1 MPDADDSEIS
11 PEILE
16 SLLALPT
23 LEQQSA
29 FLRSANL
36 LHPGGLLQLLD
47 EAAYLAGSDPGKARR
62 LAALCAEVAASADA
76 PAIIPRATYIRA
88 QTHAINAEYDTAL
101 DLIASAREGY
111 KALGQELDALRTNL
125 GLIHVL
131 QELGRYQEALD
142 AGQLILENLADAGQ
156 PETAQA
162 SPERSA
168 VAATAYQ
175 NTGRCYEQ
183 MGRYD
188 EALAAYAAAEAL
200 FLALDMTD
208 RIGDISNNR
217 GIVLLGLGRGRD
229 ALAAFEAAASI
240 FAEADLALYHAQT
253 RINIGDAHL
262 LLGNYTRGLESFEQ
276 ARRLLAPLE
285 ALADKHVLLLDMAE
299 AYLAL
304 NLYAEALAAYR
315 EADGLLQAAGMT
327 HDRAR
332 ALWGMGSALIAQ
344 SQFEE
349 AGQILAEAQNL
360 FSAADN
366 APLLS
371 NVMLEQAALL
381 AARGDRGAALA
392 TARRAL
398 ALVSGD
404 DWPVQQA
411 HAHMRIADLLLPN
424 TGNAQAHL
432 REAQKLSDRLALP
445 HLRSRLNQRLGH
457 LQLLLGHHDEAQRI
471 LQATVNEIEQ
481 LRGVLS
487 QEMARTSFVR
497 DKTAAYEDLVQLH
510 LAGRDEESARQAF
523 AVAERAKSRTLVDLL
538 TGVIDAKSVAP
549 ADPELAAKLQSSQAE
564 LDSIYS
570 ELLSSYRKAALS
582 ELYARAL
589 GLEQEISRLR
599 LQAAA
604 TIARNK
610 QSPAPSDQFEAP
622 PSPGALQAQLPPDVI
637 LLTYYIC
644 GDEVLAFVSARGKLK
659 VARRLG
665 TATSAQRLLQKLAM
679 QWDRF
684 RAGHGFVGQHMP
696 QLEQSTQRVLAS
708 LYDQLVAPL
717 EALWAGSTGEAA
729 SPPRL
734 VIVPHGALHHVPFH
748 ALFDGKQYLIDR
760 FEISY
765 APSLTVWTLCQK
777 RTASP
782 DGKALVFGVAD
793 SLIPAAAAEAEAV
806 AHHLDGVTVYTGESQ
821 ATLAALQLESPGC
834 SVLHLACHGL
844 FRADNPLFSS
854 LRLHDGWLM
863 AADVMQFD
871 LAGALVTLSA
881 CESGRSQVTPG
892 DEIIGL
898 TRAFLG
904 AGAATLVVS
913 LWLVQDE
920 TTVALMETWYEQLR
934 RGVGR
939 AAALRAAQLA
949 LKATHPHPYYW
960 APFILVGQR

>member
-11 PEILE
+11 SETLE

-36 LHPGGLLQLLD
+36 LHADGLLQLLD

-62 LAALCAEVAASADA
+62 LAALCAELAESANA
-76 PAIIPRATYIRA
+76 PAIIPRTTYIRA

-101 DLIASAREGY
+101 NLIAAAREGY

-142 AGQLILENLADAGQ
+142 AGKVILDNLEDASK
-156 PETAQA
+156 PESAQA
-162 SPERSA
+162 SPERSV

-183 MGRYD
+183 MGHYD

-200 FLALDMTD
+200 FLALNMTD
-208 RIGDISNNR
+208 RIGDINNNR
-217 GIVLLGLGRGRD
+217 GIVLLNLGRGRE
-229 ALAAFEAAASI
+229 ALAAFEAATAI
-240 FAEADLALYHAQT
+240 FAEANLALRHA
-253 RINIGDAHL
+253 RAHINIGDAHL
-262 LLGNYTRGLESFEQ
+262 LLGNYTRGLEAFER

-285 ALADKHVLLLDMAE
+285 ALADKHVLLLDMAD

-304 NLYAEALAAYR
+304 NLYSEALAAYR

-349 AGQILAEAQNL
+349 AGRILAEAESL

-366 APLLS
+366 VPLLS
-371 NVMLEQAALL
+371 NVMLEQATLL

-398 ALVSGD
+398 ALISGD
-404 DWPVQQA
+404 DWPVQQVY
-411 HAHMRIADLLLPN
+411 AHMRIADLLLPN

-457 LQLLLGHHDEAQRI
+457 LHLLLGRHDEAQKI
-471 LQATVNEIEQ
+471 LQAAVDEIEQ

-487 QEMARTSFVR
+487 QEMVRTSFVR
-497 DKTAAYEDLVQLH
+497 DKTTAYEDLAQLH
-510 LAGRDEESARQAF
+510 LARGNEEGVQQAF
-523 AVAERAKSRTLVDLL
+523 AVTERAKSRTLVDLL
-538 TGVIDAKSVAP
+538 TGVIAAKSAAP
-549 ADPELAAKLQSSQAE
+549 TDPELAAKLQSSRAE

-604 TIARNK
+604 TA
-610 QSPAPSDQFEAP
+610 PAPSDQFEAP
-622 PSPGALQAQLPPDVI
+622 LSPDALQAQLPPDVI

-659 VARRLG
+659 VARRLS

-684 RAGHGFVGQHMP
+684 RAGHNFVARHMP

-708 LYDQLVAPL
+708 LYDELVAPL
-717 EALWAGSTGEAA
+717 EALWANSVGEAA
-729 SPPRL
+729 SPPKL

-777 RTASP
+777 RTAPPAS
-782 DGKALVFGVAD
+782 KALVFGVAD
-793 SLIPAAAAEAEAV
+793 SLIPAAAFEAEAV
-806 AHHLDGVTVYTGESQ
+806 ARLLDGVTVHTAESQ
-821 ATLAALQLESPGC
+821 ATLAALQTESPGC

-844 FRADNPLFSS
+844 FRADNPMFSS

-920 TTVALMETWYEQLR
+920 TTMTLMETWYEQLR
-934 RGVGR
+934 RDVGR